1 MRLAQFNDQVVNR
14 PDVKAMIEKV
24 DFVVDPVAEAA
35 GYDKMT
41 TIIDIKMA
49 DGRTV
54 SGRADFG
61 RGSPADPMSYDDVAE
76 KFLQNTDFAKFPKRK
91 ADNVIAL
98 VRNFETI
105 SNIDQLAK
113 QLTR

>member
-1 MRLAQFNDQVVNR
+1 
-14 PDVKAMIEKV
+14 
-24 DFVVDPVAEAA
+24 
-35 GYDKMT
+35 MT